1 MARRSVTSLV
11 ALALV
16 ALGATA
22 CPRSARAQGLAGA
35 LDRFEPS
42 PSGDGFFA
50 VPGADVVGRFA
61 PSATLLASYADAPL
75 VLREVATGDARALV
89 ERRVTLFAQASVE
102 LFARLKLDLSLP
114 LVPLQEGAP
123 PQATAPSEL
132 SVVHAASAGD
142 LRVGLRAVLLRP
154 QGLSPGAALSFSVWA
169 PTGDVASL
177 MGGGSA
183 RFAPALH
190 LGGEGRWLVY
200 GGSLGRRFEP
210 RPATGAHV
218 GGSDVHFTLGA
229 YGKLGPVRVGPE
241 LFGSIVTQDVE
252 PLTSNQVAAELLVAA
267 RGKLGPVELGLAGG
281 PGLSRRVGT
290 PTYRLLASVGISH
303 DFGILPRLN
312 GPEDDARP
320 GLSRLASP
328 RPAPAPAPPPEA
340 AAPAA
345 VAAPPD
351 GDGDGVPDAQDA
363 CPTVKGERSADAKKH
378 GCAPDRD
385 GDGIADASD
394 ACPREAG
401 PASESPDKHGCP
413 VDVRVEGSQIV
424 ILQRVEFATG
434 SDVLLASSHGVLGAV
449 AKVMS
454 EHPEI
459 ARLAVE
465 GHTDSKGSEKANL
478 ALAQRRAVAVVR
490 WLSERGVD
498 ARRLEARG
506 FGPRRPLADNG
517 TEDGRQKN
525 RRVEFHIVKRSERGA
540 DEWREGRVD

>member
-1 MARRSVTSLV
+1 MRRRLV
-11 ALALV
+11 ALFV
-16 ALGATA
+16 ALGLVVA
-22 CPRSARAQGLAGA
+22 PRASRAQGFVGA
-35 LDRFEPS
+35 IDRFEPS

-50 VPGADVVGRFA
+50 VPGTDVPGRFA

-75 VLREVATGDARALV
+75 VLRDVATGEATALV
-89 ERRVTLFAQASVE
+89 ERRLTLFAQASVE
-102 LFARLKLDLSLP
+102 LFARVKLDVSLP
-114 LVPLQEGAP
+114 LAPLQEGAP
-123 PQATAPSEL
+123 PLASAPSEL
-132 SVVHAASAGD
+132 AVASGAAAGD

-154 QGLSPGAALSFSVWA
+154 RGLVPGAALSFSVWA
-169 PTGDVASL
+169 PTGDRASL
-177 MGGGSA
+177 MGGGVA

-190 LGGEGRWLVY
+190 FGGEGKWLAY

-210 RPATGAHV
+210 RSDARSLT
-218 GGSDVHFTLGA
+218 GSDVSFTLGA
-229 YGKLGPVRVGPE
+229 YGKVGPVRLGPE
-241 LFGSIVTQDVE
+241 LFGSVVTDDRE
-252 PLTSNQVAAELLVAA
+252 PLTRGAVASELLVAA

-281 PGLSRRVGT
+281 PGLSRRPGT

-303 DFGILPRLN
+303 DFGMLPRAS
-312 GPEDDARP
+312 GPDDEPPQRAR
-320 GLSRLASP
+320 R
-328 RPAPAPAPPPEA
+328 APAPPPEPA
-340 AAPAA
+340 PRAPEPPAPSPPRAPA
-345 VAAPPD
+345 PD
-351 GDGDGVPDAQDA
+351 RDADGVPDAVDA
-363 CPTVKGERSADAKKH
+363 CPDVKGERSADAARH

-401 PASESPDKHGCP
+401 PVSESPEKHGCP
-413 VDVRVEGSQIV
+413 VAVRVEGSQIV

-449 AKVMS
+449 AKVMG

-465 GHTDSKGSEKANL
+465 GHTDSKGSEKQNL

-490 WLSERGVD
+490 WLSEHGVD